1 MSHPGSITGR
11 EPTVDLAAV
20 AVVKGHGATALLASA
35 MDPVLTSA
43 SDTSLPVGVPSLA
56 ALVAGTRLAG
66 ADPTGARLDRQAEPS
81 MASASRQAAS
91 SGHAMRLA
99 RDLRGPASQAQAGRA
114 DDVRRSR
121 GPCSRPRGRQPHRSR
136 LIRMPPARRILR
148 YCVAGLVRETRRS

>member
-1 MSHPGSITGR
+1 MSHLGSITGH

-66 ADPTGARLDRQAEPS
+66 ADPTGARLDEARPPAG

-91 SGHAMRLA
+91 SGHAM
-99 RDLRGPASQAQAGRA
+99 PAGA
-114 DDVRRSR
+114 
-121 GPCSRPRGRQPHRSR
+121 
-136 LIRMPPARRILR
+136 I
-148 YCVAGLVRETRRS
+148 